1 MKTLLAVLLLG
12 ASAIAQTSSVTQ
24 TACGP
29 DGTQF
34 KVKTNTDQVAAREPD
49 PSKALVYV
57 IEDQKFKGVRD
68 VTARVGL
75 DGNWVGANRG
85 NSYLWFAVSPGEHH
99 LCTDW
104 VSSFV
109 SGGRSVSYSSLNAEA
124 GKVYYFRARTTG
136 GQGSALTNTGGL
148 QIADNG
154 SIDLAQIDPDEGKM
168 LVLHSVPSI
177 SHPKK

>member
-1 MKTLLAVLLLG
+1 MKTLLAVLLLS

-29 DGTQF
+29 DDTQF
-34 KVKTNTDQVAAREPD
+34 KVKTDTSQVAVHDLD

-57 IEDQKFKGVRD
+57 VEDQKFKGLRD

-85 NSYLWFAVSPGEHH
+85 NSYLSFAVSPGEHH

-104 VSSFV
+104 VSEFLP
-109 SGGRSVSYSSLNAEA
+109 GGRSLSLSSLNAEA

-136 GQGSALTNTGGL
+136 GQGSALMNTGGL

-154 SIDLAQIDPDEGKM
+154 SIDLTQIDPDEGKM
-168 LVLHSVPSI
+168 LVLHSAPSI

>member
-1 MKTLLAVLLLG
+1 MKMLLAVLLLG
-12 ASAIAQTSSVTQ
+12 AAAIAQTNAALQS
-24 TACGP
+24 ACGP
-29 DGTQF
+29 VDTNF
-34 KVKTNTDQVAAREPD
+34 KVKRNASAKAITQTDPG
-49 PSKALVYV
+49 KALVYV

-75 DGNWVGANRG
+75 DGNWIGADRG
-85 NSYLWFAVSPGEHH
+85 NSYLSFAVSPGEHH

-104 VSSFV
+104 VSEFLPA
-109 SGGRSVSYSSLNAEA
+109 GRSVSLSSLNAEA

-148 QIADNG
+148 AIADNG
-154 SIDLAQIDPDEGKM
+154 AIDLQQVDPDEGKM
-168 LVLHSVPSI
+168 LIASSAMSV